1 MCKLHKVLLNT
12 NVNIKVL
19 KLQYEQCHFLYNM
32 EKFKFDLI
40 YIEYLCAIVLY
51 AQLLAHLM
59 LLVS

>member
-40 YIEYLCAIVLY
+40 EYKCAIVLY